1 MVGAVTESR
10 QGDGRAGAKPSARKA
25 SPPSWRDA
33 FDAVERPVATLSEAW
48 IQTDVYMDAAAVAYK
63 VQRKVTREL
72 RRGVGQW
79 LGLWDVPTRRDVSQL
94 VNQVASLERQ
104 VRDLAR
110 QIEERDAA
118 AAPAARPRR
127 STSRGQG

>member
-1 MVGAVTESR
+1 M
-10 QGDGRAGAKPSARKA
+10 
-25 SPPSWRDA
+25 
-33 FDAVERPVATLSEAW
+33 DAV
-48 IQTDVYMDAAAVAYK
+48 AVAYK
-63 VQRKVTREL
+63 VQRKVTSEL

-79 LGLWDVPTRRDVSQL
+79 LGLWDVPTRRNVAQL

-118 AAPAARPRR
+118 AAPGARPRR